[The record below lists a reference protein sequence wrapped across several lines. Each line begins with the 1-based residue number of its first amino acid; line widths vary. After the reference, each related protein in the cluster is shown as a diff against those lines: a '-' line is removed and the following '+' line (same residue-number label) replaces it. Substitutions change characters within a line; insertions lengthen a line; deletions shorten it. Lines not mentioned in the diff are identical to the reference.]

1 MNSPSNQPAC
11 LLRTALF
18 SNALFSTLSAL
29 VILLAPRWVLRLLGL
44 SQDVSLKIL
53 GFALIFFAI
62 TLLINAR
69 RPRVKTFDAWA
80 AVMMDLAW
88 VVGSGA
94 LLFLVP
100 FSTSGKWVVTLVA
113 DLVLVFAIL
122 QFAGIRRMQKREQTS

>member
-1 MNSPSNQPAC
+1 M
-11 LLRTALF
+11 
-18 SNALFSTLSAL
+18 SAL
-29 VILLAPRWVLRLLGL
+29 IILLAPRWALRLLGL
-44 SQDVSLKIL
+44 SQDVSLRVL

-69 RPRVKTFDAWA
+69 RPKVKAFDAWT
-80 AVMMDLAW
+80 AVIMDLAW

-94 LLFLVP
+94 LLFIVP

-122 QFAGIRRMQKREQTS
+122 QFAGIRRMQKSEQAS